1 MSEGN
6 QSPTASTESGDQT
19 PAAGPAGSGEPAR
32 PAHAASLRSSAR
44 HTRGRGQTTAVT
56 AAELQAAAAAVP
68 AMPAPTPPPPPQAE
82 SAAAAMTDAPADGGA
97 AVTAEESGDALQA
110 AEGQGAAAAP
120 AEAAEAVTPLPEQE
134 PGVLPADE
142 EFLTPPQAAPDAA
155 AAASADAADAAA
167 DALETLLQDASVD
180 QGSDQFPPP
189 LTAGGDGMAGDA
201 AGGGA
206 AAASGEQNPSGP
218 DDVSPP
224 MPLESM
230 HSHLSATAKPARRR
244 WYHTSAA
251 GQSRRPALKKRS
263 PSLLSRLGRALAA
276 LQIHPNTLKHVARP
290 YLCPFLLTLCV
301 YLLAVVNSSI
311 YHGRFTLRLTE
322 SAVLFAVTCGF
333 GCIWIWRS
341 MVDHHLHARAMGLL
355 TLVGIIATLL
365 IPAIGIAY
373 VYHSYLEL
381 APFGPSLRTS
391 IFGISVFLGLFF
403 CRALVNLLFP
413 NRLLDAIL
421 RHLIAAVV
429 CCLLALQLAILVHPL
444 IHGVPLGADT
454 IRMFMQTDLAEAI
467 EFAFEYWVII
477 VPLVVLALVH
487 CTIATA
493 MQMYRDRGRYDYV
506 ATFFIDFV
514 LLLMAAGAGV
524 YSSHNYLYEVRL
536 SVENMLAEEPLASRH
551 VQLPQKQLDS
561 YTRPLKGVYLLV
573 IGESL
578 HRGHMSGYGYQR
590 KTTPFLDLML
600 AEMPYNIVRFER
612 PYACDYRTVNTLK
625 RALTAIN
632 LYNDR
637 DFDSSPSLIEAA
649 RANGFDTYWI
659 SNQNRYAWAD
669 TEVSFITGQATMSV
683 FTSDDLRTIRTP
695 YDESVLPYL
704 DELRNMQNGLIV
716 VHLYGSHFRFAGR
729 YPKRFEIYK
738 GHTRTDYY
746 DNSVVYN
753 DYIIKRIYEMFK
765 ENSNFNALLYFSD
778 HGAGAEDELKY
789 SLHHPAAVEIP
800 MYAILSEKF
809 MKQIAPSKFNALRDN
824 ARSPITNDL
833 VYNTMLS
840 LMNITIAGYEDYNDP
855 LSERYDGSADRFRTY
870 GGRETIA
877 H

>member
-6 QSPTASTESGDQT
+6 QSTTAGT
-19 PAAGPAGSGEPAR
+19 GSGEPPQPAGAAGSGGSAR

-44 HTRGRGQTTAVT
+44 HARGRGQTLAET
-56 AAELQAAAAAVP
+56 AAELQAAAAALP
-68 AMPAPTPPPPPQAE
+68 AMPAPTPPPQPQPQPQAE
-82 SAAAAMTDAPADGGA
+82 TPAAAIVEDDAESS
-97 AVTAEESGDALQA
+97 AVSAA
-110 AEGQGAAAAP
+110 AEGQDNGGPPP
-120 AEAAEAVTPLPEQE
+120 AEASSAPQ
-134 PGVLPADE
+134 PGQDPSASSVPPVSPADE
-142 EFLTPPQAAPDAA
+142 FSSQEEEGEPAA
-155 AAASADAADAAA
+155 AAAGSPADTAAEAPLPAADEVREAELTPPPAAGEDSAAADQASAPPPEVIPAADAQSQI
-167 DALETLLQDASVD
+167 EPEAS
-180 QGSDQFPPP
+180 S
-189 LTAGGDGMAGDA
+189 
-201 AGGGA
+201 
-206 AAASGEQNPSGP
+206 
-218 DDVSPP
+218 P

-230 HSHLSATAKPARRR
+230 HSHLSAKARPSARR
-244 WYHTSAA
+244 WYHSSAS
-251 GQSRRPALKKRS
+251 GQARRTAQKKRS

-276 LQIHPNTLKHVARP
+276 LQIHPNTLKHAARP

-341 MVDHHLHARAMGLL
+341 MVDRHLHARAMGLL
-355 TLVGIIATLL
+355 TLAGIITTLL

-381 APFGPSLRTS
+381 APFGPSLRTAV
-391 IFGISVFLGLFF
+391 FGISVFLGLFF

-413 NRLLDAIL
+413 NRLLDTVL

-454 IRMFMQTDLAEAI
+454 LRMFMQTDLAEAI
-467 EFAFEYWVII
+467 EFVFEYWVIL
-477 VPLVVLALVH
+477 VPLVVLTLIH

-493 MQMYRDRGRYDYV
+493 MQIYSDRGRYDYV

-514 LLLMAAGAGV
+514 LLLMAAGSVV
-524 YSSHNYLYEVRL
+524 YSAPNYLYEVRL
-536 SVENMLAEEPLASRH
+536 SVERLLAEEPLDSRH

-561 YTRPLKGVYLLV
+561 YTRPLNGVYLLV

-669 TEVSFITGQATMSV
+669 TEVSFIARQATMSV
-683 FTSDDLRTIRTP
+683 FISDDLRTIRTP
-695 YDESVLPYL
+695 YDEGVLPYL

-789 SLHHPAAVEIP
+789 DLHHPAAVEIP

-855 LSERYDGSADRFRTY
+855 LSERYDGAADRFRTY